1 MHSGGTMRATTRLT
15 AGLGVLM
22 VGWAVTA
29 CGHQAGQDGTAPPAS
44 GVASPSVPS
53 VTSSATSSEAPKP
66 TACRTGS
73 LTWTLVLL
81 PTKSSSRRD
90 ALLTAVNNEPKTCVF
105 AGYPGVSVHNG
116 KANSIEGVGHGHP
129 KPVTLHKG
137 AGVTVDLQY
146 TPRGAKGAGDYCVKE
161 GEALVSAPHNPDRER
176 TNVPVMDTHHAA
188 AEIDACG
195 DSISLSL
202 PHHTTAPATTTR

>member
-1 MHSGGTMRATTRLT
+1 MRATTRLT

-22 VGWAVTA
+22 VGLAVTA
-29 CGHQAGQDGTAPPAS
+29 CGHEAGEGRTTTPAS

-53 VTSSATSSEAPKP
+53 ATSSEAPKP
-66 TACRTGS
+66 TECRTGS

-81 PTKSSSRRD
+81 PTKSSSRRN
-90 ALLTAVNNEPKTCVF
+90 ALLTAVNNGPKTCVF
-105 AGYPGVSVHNG
+105 AGYPGFSVHNG
-116 KANSIEGVGHGHP
+116 KANSLEGVGHGHP

-146 TPRGAKGAGDYCVKE
+146 TPRGAKGAGDYCVNE

-188 AEIDACG
+188 AQIDACG
-195 DSISLSL
+195 DSISLSP
-202 PHHTTAPATTTR
+202 PHYTATPTTTTR

>member
-1 MHSGGTMRATTRLT
+1 MRATTHLT

-22 VGWAVTA
+22 VGLAVTA
-29 CGHQAGQDGTAPPAS
+29 CGHKAGEDGTATPAS
-44 GVASPSVPS
+44 DLTSPSVPS

-66 TACRTGS
+66 TECRTGS

-81 PTKSSSRRD
+81 PTKSSSRRN
-90 ALLTAVNNEPKTCVF
+90 ALLTAANKGPKTCVF
-105 AGYPGVSVHNG
+105 AGYPGFSVHNG
-116 KANSIEGVGHGHP
+116 KANSIAGIGHGLP
-129 KPVTLHKG
+129 KQVTLHKG
-137 AGVTVDLQY
+137 ARVTVDLQY

-188 AEIDACG
+188 ARIDACG
-195 DSISLSL
+195 DSISLSP
-202 PHHTTAPATTTR
+202 PHYTTTPSTTTR

>member
-15 AGLGVLM
+15 AGWGVLM
-22 VGWAVTA
+22 VGLALTA
-29 CGHQAGQDGTAPPAS
+29 CGHKAGENGTSTPAS

-66 TACRTGS
+66 TGCRTGS

-81 PTKSSSRRD
+81 PTKSSSRRN
-90 ALLTAVNNEPKTCVF
+90 ALLTAANKGPKTCVF
-105 AGYPGVSVHNG
+105 AGYPGFSVHNG

-129 KPVTLHKG
+129 KAVTLHKG
-137 AGVTVDLQY
+137 ASVTVDLQY
-146 TPRGAKGAGDYCVKE
+146 TPRGVKGAGDYCVKE
-161 GEALVSAPHNPDRER
+161 SEALVSAPHNPDRER

-188 AEIDACG
+188 AQIDACG

-202 PHHTTAPATTTR
+202 PHYAPTPTTTTR

>member
-15 AGLGVLM
+15 AGVGVLM
-22 VGWAVTA
+22 VGLAVAA
-29 CGHQAGQDGTAPPAS
+29 CGHEAGEDRTAAPAS

-53 VTSSATSSEAPKP
+53 VTSSAASSEATKP
-66 TACRTGS
+66 TECRTGS

-81 PTKSSSRRD
+81 PTKSSSRRN
-90 ALLTAVNNEPKTCVF
+90 ALLTAANNGPSTCVF
-105 AGYPGVSVHNG
+105 AGYPGFSVHNG

-137 AGVTVDLQY
+137 ARVTVDLQY
-146 TPRGAKGAGDYCVKE
+146 TLRGAKGAGDYCVNE

-188 AEIDACG
+188 AQIDVCG

-202 PHHTTAPATTTR
+202 PHYTTTPATTTR

>member
-1 MHSGGTMRATTRLT
+1 MRATTRLT
-15 AGLGVLM
+15 TGLGVLM
-22 VGWAVTA
+22 VGLAVTA
-29 CGHQAGQDGTAPPAS
+29 CGHESGEGRTTTPAS

-53 VTSSATSSEAPKP
+53 ATSSEAPKP
-66 TACRTGS
+66 TECRTGS

-90 ALLTAVNNEPKTCVF
+90 ALLTAVNKGPKTCVF
-105 AGYPGVSVHNG
+105 AGYPGLSVHNG
-116 KANSIEGVGHGHP
+116 KANSLEGVGHGYP

-146 TPRGAKGAGDYCVKE
+146 TPRGAKGAGDYCVNE

-188 AEIDACG
+188 AQIDACG

-202 PHHTTAPATTTR
+202 PRYTATPTTTTR

>member
-1 MHSGGTMRATTRLT
+1 MHSGGKMRATTRLT

-22 VGWAVTA
+22 VGLAVTA
-29 CGHQAGQDGTAPPAS
+29 CGHGAGEDGTATPAS
-44 GVASPSVPS
+44 DAASPS
-53 VTSSATSSEAPKP
+53 VTSSATSSEAPNP
-66 TACRTGS
+66 SECRTGS

-81 PTKSSSRRD
+81 PTQSSSRRN
-90 ALLTAVNNEPKTCVF
+90 ALLTAANKGSKTCVF
-105 AGYPGVSVHNG
+105 AGYPGFSVHNG

-129 KPVTLHKG
+129 KPVTLRKG
-137 AGVTVDLQY
+137 AGVTFDLQY

-161 GEALVSAPHNPDRER
+161 GEALVSAPHNPDRDR

-188 AEIDACG
+188 AQIDACG

-202 PHHTTAPATTTR
+202 PHDTTAPSITTS